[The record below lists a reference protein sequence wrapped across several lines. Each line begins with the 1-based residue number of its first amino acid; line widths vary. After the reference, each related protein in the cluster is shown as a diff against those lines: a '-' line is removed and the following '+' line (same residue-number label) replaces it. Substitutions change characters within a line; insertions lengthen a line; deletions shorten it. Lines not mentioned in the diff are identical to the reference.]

1 MPNRECFCI
10 CLRVNIWGK
19 GLVWGQS
26 GVFQTFMEVHCIYLC
41 FILFYFLC
49 LLVNICDSTVF
60 GLTLVCMVSSLVV
73 HLQVRVVYGKRVA
86 LLIKRT
92 CHSLIAQ
99 FSLGLFTSLPFFL
112 LIFLIFSPSF
122 LSLFPLYC
130 SFLIYWEL
138 TLFPALC
145 KILSKTFMAYIFT
158 QYWKKRFLSR

>member
-41 FILFYFLC
+41 FIVFYFVC
-49 LLVNICDSTVF
+49 LLVNTCDSTVF
-60 GLTLVCMVSSLVV
+60 GLTLICMVSSPLVGPL
-73 HLQVRVVYGKRVA
+73 HIRVVYGKRVA

-99 FSLGLFTSLPFFL
+99 FSLGLFIPLPFFL
-112 LIFLIFSPSF
+112 PIFLIFFPSF
-122 LSLFPLYC
+122 PLSLSPLLVIFDLLRTY
-130 SFLIYWEL
+130 S
-138 TLFPALC
+138 
-145 KILSKTFMAYIFT
+145 LSSTVQNIK
-158 QYWKKRFLSR
+158 